1 MSGQLLDVNVLLAL
15 CDPLHADH
23 EQAHRWFERHEGE
36 WATCAIT
43 ENGFIRIASNPAY
56 PNAVESP
63 EVAKSIL
70 AQLVKLPGHSFWN
83 CGLSARDSA
92 RFQNLTEL
100 KSGALTDAYLLGLA
114 AEQGG
119 KLVTLDRKIP
129 IHAVRGGKSAME
141 LIPA

>member
-23 EQAHRWFERHEGE
+23 DLTHRWFERRKGE

-56 PNAVESP
+56 PNAVASL
-63 EVAKSIL
+63 EVARTIL
-70 AQLVKLPGHSFWN
+70 AQLAKLPGHSFWD
-83 CGLSARDSA
+83 CSLSLRSSA
-92 RFQNLTEL
+92 RFQNLAEL
-100 KSGALTDAYLLGLA
+100 KSGALTDVFLLGLA

-129 IHAVRGGKSAME
+129 VQAVRGGKNAIE
-141 LIPA
+141 LITS